1 MTKTNTL
8 TLCLVVAL
16 ATLAFSDS
24 AFAQAASNS
33 TSASG
38 DWYEPI
44 ISLFE
49 TVQTGVGKIGTIVIG
64 LGVMGLGVWA
74 GLTGRMDWV
83 RAGMIIFG
91 GVLVTSGPAI
101 SAGLFGGS

>member
-24 AFAQAASNS
+24 AFAQAASS
-33 TSASG
+33 ATSASG
-38 DWYEPI
+38 EWYDPI
-44 ISLFE
+44 VSLFE

-64 LGVMGLGVWA
+64 VGVMFLGVWA
-74 GLTGRMDWV
+74 GFTGRMDWI

-101 SAGLFGGS
+101 ASRLFGGS

>member
-16 ATLAFSDS
+16 ATLAFSDP
-24 AFAQAASNS
+24 AFAQANTS
-33 TSASG
+33 TGSE
-38 DWYEPI
+38 WYDPI

-49 TVQTGVGKIGTIVIG
+49 SIQTGVGKIGTIVVG
-64 LGVMGLGVWA
+64 LGVMVLGVWA
-74 GLTGRMDWV
+74 GFTGRMDWV
-83 RAGMIIFG
+83 RAGMIVIG